1 MRPRSDPVGA
11 AGRSLRVPAGVD
23 TDSRLRV
30 REEGN
35 SGRRG
40 GPPGDL
46 FVFITVKSDPGAVPP
61 PPSLP
66 HPFTFSLQNDP
77 RMVLRLSCPAVNA
90 AWAAGMVFIV
100 L

>member
-1 MRPRSDPVGA
+1 MWWEC
-11 AGRSLRVPAGVD
+11 SLRVPAGVD

-46 FVFITVKSDPGAVPP
+46 FVFITVKPDPSAPRPAPP
-61 PPSLP
+61 
-66 HPFTFSLQNDP
+66 LQRP
-77 RMVLRLSCPAVNA
+77 VLRRMSI
-90 AWAAGMVFIV
+90 AGLADDTCVW
-100 L
+100 LL